1 MNLLKK
7 SQQKTPTKN
16 CAKMSTLGA
25 KNIYKSFEMIFF
37 KSTKCNTLIMRIIFQ
52 HIIKNN
58 NLCLYIRQT
67 HFNFSNSRKK
77 KIFHIQYTFGTYAL
91 IDIFFHNIHCSTL
104 EFKNTGW
111 RFIFFFFE
119 HIYIER
125 SICVIRLKVKVELL
139 FFCTKI

>member
-25 KNIYKSFEMIFF
+25 KKMYKSFEMIFF

-77 KIFHIQYTFGTYAL
+77 IFHIQYTFGTYAL

-104 EFKNTGW
+104 KLKTPDGDLSS
-111 RFIFFFFE
+111 FF
-119 HIYIER
+119 
-125 SICVIRLKVKVELL
+125 
-139 FFCTKI
+139 